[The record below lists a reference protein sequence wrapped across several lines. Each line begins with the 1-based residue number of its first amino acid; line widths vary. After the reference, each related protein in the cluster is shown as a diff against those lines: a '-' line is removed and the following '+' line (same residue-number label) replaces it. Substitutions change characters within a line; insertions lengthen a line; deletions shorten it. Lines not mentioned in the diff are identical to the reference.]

1 MRLIAVDLYW
11 HSKFD
16 TLIASGYNSQKVV
29 CTPSEDPLYPCWQRV
44 CVESVFRVMPLK
56 RYSAEAFGV
65 LTICLVALLV
75 LLGFVCIA
83 YLLHLRSRVL
93 RQGFIQLSYFNG
105 PWIIRISFILFTI
118 WWGFG
123 EIIRLNFLRRQGRVL
138 NAVNLKWQENICKC
152 YIVSNL
158 GFAEPCMFLTL
169 VFLLRAPLQNIDTGI
184 LSRKW
189 NWKTAGYVI
198 LYCLPVFVLQLIL
211 ILILP
216 ELRKKRELSPYFT
229 RAFVPL
235 MQNSG
240 DIVLCTYPL
249 LNTILLGLFASI
261 LTAYLFWLGGQI
273 LKLVVNKGLRK
284 RVYILIFSVLSL
296 LQLRVVLLGLSVLSK
311 PEQFLFEA
319 LAFSAFLVQLCCAGV
334 CICILVCYP
343 VKDCLALGNL
353 QDLEARRSVFLDVQ
367 NDTVSLIA
375 DQSHLEGSSGTNTER
390 SFDASTSTGAFVEL
404 SRFSP
409 S

>member
-1 MRLIAVDLYW
+1 MRFIAVDLYG
-11 HSKFD
+11 HSKFN
-16 TLIASGYNSQKVV
+16 TLIASGYNSQKVA
-29 CTPSEDPLYPCWQRV
+29 CTPSEDPLD
-44 CVESVFRVMPLK
+44 
-56 RYSAEAFGV
+56 
-65 LTICLVALLV
+65 
-75 LLGFVCIA
+75 
-83 YLLHLRSRVL
+83 
-93 RQGFIQLSYFNG
+93 
-105 PWIIRISFILFTI
+105 ILP
-118 WWGFG
+118 
-123 EIIRLNFLRRQGRVL
+123 
-138 NAVNLKWQENICKC
+138 KH
-152 YIVSNL
+152 S
-158 GFAEPCMFLTL
+158 
-169 VFLLRAPLQNIDTGI
+169 NIDTGI

-216 ELRKKRELSPYFT
+216 ELRKERELSPYFT

-235 MQNSG
+235 MQNSD
-240 DIVLCTYPL
+240 DIALCTYPL

-261 LTAYLFWLGGQI
+261 LTAYLFWLGGWI

-334 CICILVCYP
+334 CIFILVCYP

-353 QDLEARRSVFLDVQ
+353 HDLEARRSVFLDVQ

-375 DQSHLEGSSGTNTER
+375 DHSHLEGSPGINTER

>member
-1 MRLIAVDLYW
+1 
-11 HSKFD
+11 
-16 TLIASGYNSQKVV
+16 
-29 CTPSEDPLYPCWQRV
+29 
-44 CVESVFRVMPLK
+44 MPLK
-56 RYSAEAFGV
+56 RYSAEAFGA
-65 LTICLVALLV
+65 LTICLVAVLV

-83 YLLHLRSRVL
+83 YLFYLRSRVL

-105 PWIIRISFILFTI
+105 PWIIRITFILFTI

-169 VFLLRAPLQNIDTGI
+169 VFLLRAPLQNINTGI

-189 NWKTAGYVI
+189 NGKTVGYVI

-216 ELRKKRELSPYFT
+216 ELHKERELSPYFT
-229 RAFVPL
+229 RAIVL
-235 MQNSG
+235 VMENSD
-240 DIVLCTYPL
+240 DIALCTYPL

-261 LTAYLFWLGGQI
+261 LTAYLFWLGGRI
-273 LKLVVNKGLRK
+273 LKLVINKGLRK
-284 RVYILIFSVLSL
+284 RVYTLIFSVLSL
-296 LQLRVVLLGLSVLSK
+296 LLLRVVLLGLSVLSK

-319 LAFSAFLVQLCCAGV
+319 LAFSAFLVQLCCAGI
-334 CICILVCYP
+334 CICILVCCP
-343 VKDCLALGNL
+343 VKDCLALRNL
-353 QDLEARRSVFLDVQ
+353 NDLETRRSVFLYVQ

-375 DQSHLEGSSGTNTER
+375 GQSHLEGSPEINTEK

>member
-1 MRLIAVDLYW
+1 
-11 HSKFD
+11 
-16 TLIASGYNSQKVV
+16 
-29 CTPSEDPLYPCWQRV
+29 
-44 CVESVFRVMPLK
+44 MPLK

-65 LTICLVALLV
+65 LTICLIALLV
-75 LLGFVCIA
+75 VLGLVCIA
-83 YLLHLRSRVL
+83 YLFYLRSRVL
-93 RQGFIQLSYFNG
+93 RQGFIQLGYFSG
-105 PWIIRISFILFTI
+105 PWIIRITFIVFTI

-138 NAVNLKWQENICKC
+138 NVLDLKWQETICKC

-169 VFLLRAPLQNIDTGI
+169 GFLLRAPLQDIDTGI

-189 NWKTAGYVI
+189 NGKTSGYVI
-198 LYCLPVFVLQLIL
+198 LYCLPVFVLQLVLVL
-211 ILILP
+211 IAPVLHKD
-216 ELRKKRELSPYFT
+216 RRELSPYFT
-229 RAFVPL
+229 RAVVPVML
-235 MQNSG
+235 NSD
-240 DIVLCTYPL
+240 DIALCMYPL
-249 LNTILLGLFASI
+249 LNTILLGLFAAI
-261 LTAYLFWLGGQI
+261 LTTYLFWLGKQI
-273 LKLVVNKGLRK
+273 LQLVINKGLRK
-284 RVYILIFSVLSL
+284 RVYTLIFSVLSL

-334 CICILVCYP
+334 CICILVFYP

-353 QDLEARRSVFLDVQ
+353 HDLEARRSVFLDIQ
-367 NDTVSLIA
+367 NDIVSLIPN
-375 DQSHLEGSSGTNTER
+375 QSHRSTER
-390 SFDASTSTGAFVEL
+390 TSTGAFVEL

>member
-1 MRLIAVDLYW
+1 
-11 HSKFD
+11 
-16 TLIASGYNSQKVV
+16 
-29 CTPSEDPLYPCWQRV
+29 
-44 CVESVFRVMPLK
+44 MPLK
-56 RYSAEAFGV
+56 RYSAEAFGA

-75 LLGFVCIA
+75 LLGLVCIA
-83 YLLHLRSRVL
+83 YLLYVRSRVL

-105 PWIIRISFILFTI
+105 PCIIRITFILFTI

-138 NAVNLKWQENICKC
+138 NALNFKWQENICKC

-189 NWKTAGYVI
+189 NGKTAGYII

-211 ILILP
+211 ILIAP
-216 ELRKKRELSPYFT
+216 DLRKDRRELSPYFT
-229 RAFVPL
+229 RVVVQV
-235 MQNSG
+235 MQNSD
-240 DIVLCTYPL
+240 DIALCTYPL
-249 LNTILLGLFASI
+249 LNTILLGLFATI
-261 LTAYLFWLGGQI
+261 VTIYLFWLGRRI
-273 LKLVVNKGLRK
+273 LQLVINRGLRR
-284 RVYILIFSVLSL
+284 RVYTLIFSVLCL

-319 LAFSAFLVQLCCAGV
+319 LAFSAFLAQLCCAGV

-343 VKDCLALGNL
+343 VKDCLVLRNL
-353 QDLEARRSVFLDVQ
+353 HDLEARRRAFLDVQ
-367 NDTVSLIA
+367 NDTVSLIPI
-375 DQSHLEGSSGTNTER
+375 QSHPEGSSGISSER

-404 SRFSP
+404 SRISP

>member
-1 MRLIAVDLYW
+1 
-11 HSKFD
+11 
-16 TLIASGYNSQKVV
+16 
-29 CTPSEDPLYPCWQRV
+29 
-44 CVESVFRVMPLK
+44 
-56 RYSAEAFGV
+56 
-65 LTICLVALLV
+65 
-75 LLGFVCIA
+75 
-83 YLLHLRSRVL
+83 
-93 RQGFIQLSYFNG
+93 
-105 PWIIRISFILFTI
+105 
-118 WWGFG
+118 
-123 EIIRLNFLRRQGRVL
+123 
-138 NAVNLKWQENICKC
+138 
-152 YIVSNL
+152 
-158 GFAEPCMFLTL
+158 MFLTL

-216 ELRKKRELSPYFT
+216 ELRKERELSPYFT

-235 MQNSG
+235 MQNSD
-240 DIVLCTYPL
+240 DIALCTYPL

-261 LTAYLFWLGGQI
+261 LTAYLFWLGGRI

-353 QDLEARRSVFLDVQ
+353 HDLEARRSVFLDVQ

-375 DQSHLEGSSGTNTER
+375 DHSHLEGSPGINTER